1 MRCKPDVAVIIAMHL
16 KNTQECTL
24 IKWNRFWPVVAL
36 LLFLVLPASPSTDS
50 ISIVSTEGGE
60 YLPLDEM
67 TAALGLDNTFD
78 MVAQKGKLYLKNH
91 QAIYA
96 VGLSVV
102 LVDGLLYKSDARVR
116 RSAGKVLV
124 PLDAAAYIART
135 LDPDVS
141 LERKQDRLV
150 IRRGSGD
157 TAPDRKESPPPPGAR
172 DRISFIVIDP
182 GHGGRDPGA
191 MGKGG
196 VREKDIT
203 LKVARLVEKRI
214 RTAFPS
220 LRVVVT
226 RVDDRFIELSRRTE
240 IANRQLSKKENGLF
254 VSIHVNSSLSG
265 KISGSE
271 TYFLSQNPT
280 NEDARNTAALEN
292 NVIILEEK
300 SKQKKNFDDVDYIEA
315 MMITTQIQK
324 ESAALAGAI
333 QGGLAKSNTE
343 YGARG
348 VKKADFFVLRGA
360 LMPAALV
367 EIGYI
372 SHEKEARSLQ
382 TESHQKAIAGGIAGG
397 VELFISRYNSLIK
410 VQ

>member
-1 MRCKPDVAVIIAMHL
+1 MIKRRKPWASIA
-16 KNTQECTL
+16 
-24 IKWNRFWPVVAL
+24 
-36 LLFLVLPASPSTDS
+36 LLFLLASPASPASDS
-50 ISIVSTEGGE
+50 VTVVTTEGGE

-67 TAALGLDNTFD
+67 TAALGLDTAYD
-78 MVAQKGKLYLKNH
+78 MISQRGKLYLKNH
-91 QAIYA
+91 QAVYG

-116 RSAGKVLV
+116 RMAGKVLI
-124 PLDAAAYIART
+124 PLDAAAYIARSF
-135 LDPDVS
+135 DPGIG
-141 LERKQDRLV
+141 LERKREKLYILHGSSDTV
-150 IRRGSGD
+150 I
-157 TAPDRKESPPPPGAR
+157 DRKEASPQPGPR

-191 MGKGG
+191 LGKGG
-196 VREKDIT
+196 GREKDIT
-203 LKVARLVEKRI
+203 LKVAKLVEKKVRS
-214 RTAFPS
+214 TFPS
-220 LRVVVT
+220 LRVIVT
-226 RVDDRFIELSRRTE
+226 RSDDRFIELSQRTE
-240 IANRQLSKKENGLF
+240 TANRQLSKKENGLF

-324 ESAALAGAI
+324 ESSALAGSI
-333 QGGLAKSNTE
+333 QGGLAKCGTRFA
-343 YGARG
+343 ARG

-372 SHEKEARSLQ
+372 SNEKESRALQ
-382 TESHQKAIAGGIAGG
+382 TESHLKAIAGGIAAG
-397 VELFISRYNSLIK
+397 VEVFIGRYNSLIK